1 MSSGRRGRPK
11 DEYNAQVVAALRKVY
26 PKFSNTIWSIA
37 KAEHYGVQLSPEA
50 LSVLRACGIP
60 EPSKAPEKSIKKI
73 QRRNKNN
80 KLTVRLNDAQKV
92 RFDELLRKS
101 GCKTVQEYL
110 EYLIEKENENA
121 V

>member
-11 DEYNAQVVAALRKVY
+11 DEYNAQVVAALQKVY
-26 PKFSNTIWSIA
+26 PKFSRMIWSIA
-37 KAEHYGVQLSPEA
+37 KAEYYGVQLSPEA
-50 LSVLRACGIP
+50 LSVLRAAGIP
-60 EPSKAPEKSIKKI
+60 EPAKTPEKSVKKI
-73 QRRNKNN
+73 QKRSKNN
-80 KLTVRLNDAQKV
+80 RLTVRLNDAQKV
-92 RFDELLRKS
+92 RFDEQFEKS